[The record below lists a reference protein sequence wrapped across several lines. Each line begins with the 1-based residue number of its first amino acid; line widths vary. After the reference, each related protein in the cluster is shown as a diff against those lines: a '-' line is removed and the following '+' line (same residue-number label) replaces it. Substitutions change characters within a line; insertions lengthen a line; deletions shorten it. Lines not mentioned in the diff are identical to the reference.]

1 MSKYIK
7 QLTNENLSTF
17 LENVGYSLVTHLK
30 DNDGNL
36 LPAIERSEDS
46 VFVRCQKCVIP
57 EEQLI
62 DKELAY
68 YLMKS
73 HPGFLS
79 FARMLSGQFDSNI
92 EMLIFYDF
100 EVSKLCVFDDDLE
113 EYIRLNKAYAKYMS
127 NKNLEGSYTQDYHQW
142 INEQAEEEMEQD
154 L

>member
-113 EYIRLNKAYAKYMS
+113 EYIRLNKAYAEFMKQKVTESSYS
-127 NKNLEGSYTQDYHQW
+127 EDYSEWLLEQSEDLE
-142 INEQAEEEMEQD
+142 NE